1 MGDEYPETSLKAYHN
16 YVNGYALH
24 PFWAHGYHQCRWG
37 YDNSTKMVQVWE
49 KFNELDLPI
58 DTIWSDIDYMHELTD
73 FTIDTSRYNATDMNI
88 MRK

>member
-1 MGDEYPETSLKAYHN
+1 
-16 YVNGYALH
+16 
-24 PFWAHGYHQCRWG
+24 
-37 YDNSTKMVQVWE
+37 MVQVWE

-88 MRK
+88 MLDRSNDEGVHWVPIIDAGIAIGDVSNIRGKEMGVY